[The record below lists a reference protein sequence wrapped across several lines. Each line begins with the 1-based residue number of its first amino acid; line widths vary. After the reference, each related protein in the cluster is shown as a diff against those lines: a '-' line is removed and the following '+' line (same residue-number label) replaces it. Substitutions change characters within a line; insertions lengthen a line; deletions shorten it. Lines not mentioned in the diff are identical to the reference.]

1 MGQKFIK
8 LSNFRRRQ
16 TVCGYILV
24 GVSFLL
30 LSLLTVKIFAPQV
43 ETDAAS
49 QTASQTVGPY
59 SLSMANDS
67 VATINITPTASQ
79 AVYTASNNLSVTNTC
94 TSGAT
99 ITMTVNST
107 TSNALTRSATNSDTL
122 TKTIAA
128 TSGSS
133 LVDNSW
139 GYSKNNGTNYYPVPL
154 KNATPATI
162 YDASAAQTSALSVP
176 VLFGVKTDNN
186 LPSGNYTNTV
196 VYTMTPKSGCL
207 TYSIT
212 WDMDGGTKKS
222 GATYPTSKGW
232 GETVNLSQLTPTKS
246 GYTFDGW
253 TNGSS
258 TFTGSETAANLNSA
272 NAKTVTVKAKWKS
285 NCTGDCSE
293 IDVAVNG
300 YVDYSYTGSVKG
312 VTLKKAGYYKLEV
325 WGAQGGKHLG
335 VSTSNSRR
343 GSAGYGGYSYGAFN
357 SSANNILY
365 IVVGGEGLSAR
376 DDSSGNYKWFDGG
389 YNGGGRM
396 YYSCDWN
403 GSGGGATHI
412 ATKSG
417 LLSSLESYKSSVL
430 IVAGGGGTGSVGDAF
445 GVTKMG
451 YSNGGG
457 YIGASGNATV
467 GNQTT
472 GGSGGQAWSGDS
484 QMTSQNIIGSFGQG
498 GVGFGCNGGCG
509 GGGWYGGGGSTGSIT
524 AGGGSGYI
532 GNSLLLSA
540 KGVTKQM
547 YMHSTGCTSSTAAA
561 TKTTC
566 TTSTGAHVANA
577 ANTGNGY
584 ARITYLG
591 T

>member
-1 MGQKFIK
+1 MGPKK
-8 LSNFRRRQ
+8 LNLSNFRRRQ

-122 TKTIAA
+122 TKTVAA

-139 GYSKNNGTNYYPVPL
+139 GYSKNNGANYYAVPL

-285 NCTGDCSE
+285 NEPTIPTGACSGSYGRQ
-293 IDVAVNG
+293 VSVNLAVNG
-300 YVDYSYTGSVKG
+300 TQDFDYRGSVDCAY
-312 VTLKKAGYYKLEV
+312 LQKAGHYKLEV
-325 WGAQGGKHLG
+325 WGAQGGDG
-335 VSTSNSRR
+335 YSQSASSYSGYVQNS
-343 GSAGYGGYSYGAFN
+343 GYGGYSYATIYSN
-357 SSANNILY
+357 SNSALY
-365 IVVGGEGLSAR
+365 IYLLVGKEAGEKL
-376 DDSSGNYKWFDGG
+376 
-389 YNGGGRM
+389 
-396 YYSCDWN
+396 
-403 GSGGGATHI
+403 T
-412 ATKSG
+412 TT
-417 LLSSLESYKSSVL
+417 L
-430 IVAGGGGTGSVGDAF
+430 VA
-445 GVTKMG
+445 
-451 YSNGGG
+451 
-457 YIGASGNATV
+457 
-467 GNQTT
+467 
-472 GGSGGQAWSGDS
+472 
-484 QMTSQNIIGSFGQG
+484 MTI
-498 GVGFGCNGGCG
+498 
-509 GGGWYGGGGSTGSIT
+509 
-524 AGGGSGYI
+524 
-532 GNSLLLSA
+532 
-540 KGVTKQM
+540 
-547 YMHSTGCTSSTAAA
+547 H
-561 TKTTC
+561 
-566 TTSTGAHVANA
+566 
-577 ANTGNGY
+577 
-584 ARITYLG
+584 
-591 T
+591 